1 MSILAKRPIWLRTVV
16 AGTPMKFEPA
26 LDHDAGATPAEIES
40 HAQINAQRGRGLP
53 IASREQLVY
62 LGLRRGRT
70 LMLSSA
76 P

>member
-1 MSILAKRPIWLRTVV
+1 MARAPVE
-16 AGTPMKFEPA
+16 FEPA
-26 LDHDAGATPAEIES
+26 FENDAGASAAEIES
-40 HAQINAQRGRGLP
+40 DAQINAQPGRCLP